1 MRPVRIISIL
11 KVNVLHWKLTIKTIF
26 AEFRRTPM
34 RSANIQGELLP
45 VFTHCRSEALPVL
58 DIPDKPLYM
67 KAGRTYVRPAFD
79 VPKDLP
85 RFVNKFSPNWLLRG
99 PSRARVRAR
108 EE

>member
-1 MRPVRIISIL
+1 
-11 KVNVLHWKLTIKTIF
+11 
-26 AEFRRTPM
+26 M
-34 RSANIQGELLP
+34 RSANIQGKLLP
-45 VFTHCRSEALPVL
+45 VFTHCRGEALPVL

-85 RFVNKFSPNWLLRG
+85 RFVNKFSRNCHLRG

-108 EE
+108 GM